1 MFGLAFSGAKRG
13 EEYGLR
19 VQKSAQLRKSTKFVV
34 PKVTHAEDPV
44 EKANLKRN
52 RRRRRPKKP
61 QPEGTTYPKI
71 LSKKP
76 HDTPMTKRDLYF
88 CLRCGM
94 VVVGKQ
100 GMDSAV
106 GRVVLVNWE
115 NETVFDKFVKV
126 PLHVADYST
135 SETGISEKDLSSSG
149 AITFDQARKEVGR
162 LIKGKILIGHGL
174 EVDLASLGLSHP
186 SSDTRDTA
194 TYTAYMKEVTDV
206 KSPMLLPQ
214 ELSTLSKKELGRDV
228 GIGPVS
234 QAKVCLELYKAA
246 RSSWE
251 TELMHL
257 MQQKERQRQMV
268 MSMRASSQGNSRI
281 NGISVP
287 LSAIRENDALLQQ
300 GYRQGGPAFPC
311 TSSVD
316 SGSQSGSYY
325 YDDELTSETSYFSFE
340 TDNLSTV
347 SPNRAPALSEFSVSS
362 QGRASVLSQPLQYYD
377 VDYSERRFT
386 DVFSAPQNREAS
398 KIKNSRASSVLSNL
412 PGPCDRTD
420 IWGVSKPLGYIASPS
435 QDAHIPKMTTFASE
449 DKRDEGSLWS
459 AVSME
464 QCGPEILN
472 THATKPPFSDDEEL
486 LRHLPSALLAD
497 LDQDINWTLCSNPT
511 VEKETAE
518 SSTLWYRTR
527 RKQKSLSDFG
537 LRHTS
542 ESGRPIIRFMRTS
555 SLDNIIMKEEKKT
568 PGIWFRSLRM
578 PHASR

>member
-1 MFGLAFSGAKRG
+1 MQFGLAFSGAKKG

-19 VQKSAQLRKSTKFVV
+19 VQKNAQLRKTTKFVV
-34 PKVTHAEDPV
+34 PKVTQAEDPI
-44 EKANLKRN
+44 EKTNPKRN

-61 QPEGTTYPKI
+61 QAEGPMYPKI

-76 HDTPMTKRDLYF
+76 HDAPMTKRDLYF

-126 PLHVADYST
+126 PLHVADYRT
-135 SETGISEKDLSSSG
+135 SETGITEKDLSSSG
-149 AITFDQARKEVGR
+149 AVTFDQARKEVGR

-174 EVDLASLGLSHP
+174 EVDLASLGLTHP

-228 GIGPVS
+228 GKGPVS
-234 QAKVCLELYKAA
+234 QATVCLELYKAA
-246 RSSWE
+246 RASWE
-251 TELMHL
+251 TELIHL
-257 MQQKERQRQMV
+257 VQQKERQRQMV
-268 MSMRASSQGNSRI
+268 MSMRASGQGNSRI

-347 SPNRAPALSEFSVSS
+347 TPNRAPALSDFSASS
-362 QGRASVLSQPLQYYD
+362 QGRASVLPQPAQCGD
-377 VDYSERRFT
+377 VDYTERRFT
-386 DVFSAPQNREAS
+386 DAFSLTQTPGASESDNNRT
-398 KIKNSRASSVLSNL
+398 SSVQNKFLG
-412 PGPCDRTD
+412 PGDTTD
-420 IWGVSKPLGYIASPS
+420 IWGVSKPLGYIATPS
-435 QDAHIPKMTTFASE
+435 QDAQIPT
-449 DKRDEGSLWS
+449 D
-459 AVSME
+459 
-464 QCGPEILN
+464 LN
-472 THATKPPFSDDEEL
+472 IDTTKPPFSDDEEL
-486 LRHLPSALLAD
+486 LMHLPSALLAD
-497 LDQDINWTLCSNPT
+497 LDQDINCTLPPKST
-511 VEKETAE
+511 AEKETTE

-537 LRHTS
+537 SRHTG
-542 ESGRPIIRFMRTS
+542 ETGKPISRFIRTA
-555 SLDNIIMKEEKKT
+555 SLDNIIIKEEKKT
-568 PGIWFRSLRM
+568 PGVWFRSLRM
-578 PHASR
+578 LHATR